1 VDGNGDST
9 SFKEEE
15 RVAGATGGG
24 REPQVG
30 FVASGVRF
38 LIRSAVSLLPP
49 RHSQASKPSM
59 APYLAIKYLAEDMRT
74 LVFPFSPLI
83 SWLSEC

>member
-1 VDGNGDST
+1 MDGNGDST

-15 RVAGATGGG
+15 RVAGATGVG

-38 LIRSAVSLLPP
+38 LIRPTVSLLPP
-49 RHSQASKPSM
+49 RRPHSLRTNNSPH
-59 APYLAIKYLAEDMRT
+59 LAIKYLAEDIRT
-74 LVFPFSPLI
+74 FVFPFFAVYL
-83 SWLSEC
+83 LT